1 VKGDGMIRGDFML
14 NEDVRRGG
22 QWTPHGQ
29 PDWAVRALATVPL
42 FQGVSR
48 RHLRRV
54 VKLVVVREY
63 GDGVRVVRLGSQGEA
78 FHIVLDGKA
87 LVELPGE
94 EEIVLRPGDAF
105 GELALIDGAPRS
117 ATVVASGDLTTGRI
131 GRADFRRLLR
141 EEPAVAV
148 GLLPGL
154 VGIVRYLE
162 DEAAPRAAA
171 AKRASLG
178 DVVGGATTAVDGRA
192 LLGWTLALRHVPL
205 FVPLSDNHLRKVA
218 TLFDVKKYRDGSVL
232 VREGDPGDSFC
243 VLLDGRARVEREG
256 VKTHELQSGDWFG
269 ELALIDGAPRAA
281 TITAQAETTVARLS
295 RSAFQKLLKD
305 EPRIALG
312 LTSSLVAL
320 IRELQRQ

>member
-1 VKGDGMIRGDFML
+1 MIRGDFLLMK
-14 NEDVRRGG
+14 DTRGG
-22 QWTPHGQ
+22 EPWTPHGQ
-29 PDWAVRALATVPL
+29 PDWAVRALASVPL
-42 FQGVSR
+42 FKGVSR
-48 RHLRRV
+48 RHLRRL

-63 GDGVRVVRLGSQGEA
+63 GDGVRVARLGSQGEA

-87 LVELPGE
+87 LVEPPGG

-141 EEPAVAV
+141 EEPAVTV

-162 DEAAPRAAA
+162 GEAAPECSAA
-171 AKRASLG
+171 AKGAPLG
-178 DVVGGATTAVDGRA
+178 EAAGGATATAVEGRA
-192 LLGWTLALRHVPL
+192 LLGWALALRHVPL
-205 FVPLSDNHLRKVA
+205 FVPLSEKHLRKVA
-218 TLFDVKKYRDGSVL
+218 KLFDVKKYHDGSVL

-243 VLLDGRARVEREG
+243 VLLGGRARVEREG
-256 VKTHELQSGDWFG
+256 IKSFELEGGQWFG
-269 ELALIDGAPRAA
+269 ELSLIDGAPRAA
-281 TITAQAETTVARLS
+281 TITARFETTVARLP

-305 EPRIALG
+305 EPQIALG

-320 IRELQRQ
+320 IRELQQK

>member
-1 VKGDGMIRGDFML
+1 MIRGDFML

-29 PDWAVRALATVPL
+29 PDWATHALAAVPL
-42 FQGVSR
+42 FKGVSR
-48 RHLRRV
+48 RHLRHII
-54 VKLVVVREY
+54 KLIAVREY
-63 GDGVRVVRLGSQGEA
+63 GDAVRVVRVGSKGEA
-78 FHIVLDGKA
+78 FHIVLDGEA
-87 LVELPGE
+87 WVEVAGGD
-94 EEIVLRPGDAF
+94 EIRLRPGDTF

-117 ATVVASGDLTTGRI
+117 ATVIGAKGLITGRI
-131 GRADFRRLLR
+131 ARADFQRLLR
-141 EEPAVAV
+141 DEPAVAV

-154 VGIVRYLE
+154 VGLIRHLE
-162 DEAAPRAAA
+162 GDDVTEGGLSEKAAPVGDAAA
-171 AKRASLG
+171 
-178 DVVGGATTAVDGRA
+178 GGAATAVDRRA

-205 FVPLSDNHLRKVA
+205 FVPLSDKHLRQVA
-218 TLFDVKKYRDGSVL
+218 KLFDVKKHRDGSVL

-256 VKTHELQSGDWFG
+256 IKAHELESGDWFG

-312 LTSSLVAL
+312 LTTSLVAL
-320 IRELQRQ
+320 IRELQQQ